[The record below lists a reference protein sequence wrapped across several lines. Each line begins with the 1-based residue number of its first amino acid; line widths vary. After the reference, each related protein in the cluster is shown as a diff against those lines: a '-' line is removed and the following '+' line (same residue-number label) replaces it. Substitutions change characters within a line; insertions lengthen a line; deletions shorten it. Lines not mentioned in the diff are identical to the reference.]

1 MAGEQETLMRKL
13 LLTTV
18 AAAALVGYAG
28 TASAQTMQNPSS
40 GAGAGVAAKSE
51 NTKPAESKGA
61 LSGAIKGDVPG
72 GHAQTT
78 SPEHA
83 KSAQSNSP
91 AAKSDQ
97 KLGEDQ
103 PKTMTTPRN
112 AEEEKPGAKMQK
124 SGEENIGVEQHGV
137 KQENA
142 KSGTNSADKSTGKTT
157 ESHGSVQLSQT
168 QRTKIQ
174 EVVGK
179 SSGARVTNVNFNISV
194 GVKIPGD
201 VHVEVLP
208 TEVVE
213 VVPEFRGYDYI
224 IVGDNILIIDPD
236 SLEIVDIIAA

>member
-1 MAGEQETLMRKL
+1 ML

-28 TASAQTMQNPSS
+28 SAAAQTMQNPSS
-40 GAGAGVAAKSE
+40 GAGAGAAAKSE

-72 GHAQTT
+72 GHAQSA

-83 KSAQSNSP
+83 KSAQESSP

-97 KLGEDQ
+97 KLGPDE
-103 PKTMTTPRN
+103 PKQIEPKQN
-112 AEEEKPGAKMQK
+112 AEEEKPAAKTQTGANDSDVQQR
-124 SGEENIGVEQHGV
+124 GAQ
-137 KQENA
+137 QENA
-142 KSGTNSADKSTGKTT
+142 KDNAKSGMNSAEQNGKANG
-157 ESHGSVQLSQT
+157 SHGSVQLSQT
-168 QRTKIQ
+168 QRTKI
-174 EVVGK
+174 EAIVGK
-179 SSGARVTNVNFNISV
+179 GSAARVSHVTFDVSV
-194 GVKIPGD
+194 GVKIPSD
-201 VHVEVLP
+201 VHVAVLP

-213 VVPEFRGYDYI
+213 VVPQFRGYDYI

>member
-1 MAGEQETLMRKL
+1 ML

-28 TASAQTMQNPSS
+28 SAAAQIMQNPSS
-40 GAGAGVAAKSE
+40 GAGAGAAAKSE

-72 GHAQTT
+72 GHAQSA

-83 KSAQSNSP
+83 KSAQESSP

-97 KLGEDQ
+97 KLGADE
-103 PKTMTTPRN
+103 PKQIEPKQN
-112 AEEEKPGAKMQK
+112 AEEEKPAAKTQKTGAKDSDVQQR
-124 SGEENIGVEQHGV
+124 GAQ
-137 KQENA
+137 QENA
-142 KSGTNSADKSTGKTT
+142 KDNAKSGMNSAEQNGKANG
-157 ESHGSVQLSQT
+157 SHGSVQLSQT
-168 QRTKIQ
+168 QRTKI
-174 EVVGK
+174 EAIVGK
-179 SSGARVTNVNFNISV
+179 GSAARVSHVTFDVSV
-194 GVKIPGD
+194 GVKIPSD
-201 VHVEVLP
+201 VHVTVLP
-208 TEVVE
+208 TEVVK